1 MKSVLYGREQKMLR
15 HISFFSLTVHVV
27 CRRWGGGGGGC
38 RTSPSPELLKELGA
52 PRKQEMPFRKKS
64 KQWKDRGILGSVN
77 SRGLRPPQ
85 PFYVGVDVL
94 ESHNSSW
101 EVNVQF
107 SGILPAGWSYFSS
120 LKSARL
126 EVFTPWKLAQA
137 EGQGSSPAPKTN
149 Y

>member
-1 MKSVLYGREQKMLR
+1 M
-15 HISFFSLTVHVV
+15 
-27 CRRWGGGGGGC
+27 
-38 RTSPSPELLKELGA
+38 
-52 PRKQEMPFRKKS
+52 
-64 KQWKDRGILGSVN
+64 
-77 SRGLRPPQ
+77 LRPPQ

-94 ESHNSSW
+94 EPHNSSW

-107 SGILPAGWSYFSS
+107 SGILQTGWSYFSS

-137 EGQGSSPAPKTN
+137 EGQGSSPTPKTN